1 MQPEPEFI
9 STKQVAE
16 RVGRTPDW
24 VKRARKTPGE
34 GPPHYKVGGKYL
46 YRPQEIMAWL
56 RSRRGG

>member
-9 STKQVAE
+9 PTKQAAE
-16 RVGRTPDW
+16 RICRSAQWMYEV
-24 VKRARKTPGE
+24 RKKPGE
-34 GPPHYKVGGKYL
+34 GPPYYKIGGKYF